1 MKIAESF
8 SDFVFSCKQEPI
20 YDRTLVLCGK
30 ILMPG
35 DQELAKTTWQVWRKS
50 HIFGRGL
57 LEEAD
62 LLKTKDM
69 LQVEDIGDESV
80 PTCTDVTTHINPP
93 EKAQQLGVSA
103 GQSLLRGFFNS
114 TPDDGER
121 RAQVIIDLTVHT
133 ADITR
138 AFIHE
143 RLGKSFG
150 SPCYYL
156 GFTAN
161 DDHQEWCR
169 HILGEYMVEGML
181 EERLN
186 MPTGTVLPPSTMP
199 ADQLQAIPPP
209 PALNL
214 LTVNNKVKIDQ
225 LPTLKCPE
233 KVLAAWHDHSRF
245 GSEFRAVL
253 DRAKNDLLLD
263 VPAEKADQESTSRKR
278 GGMGGGSQPL
288 PVPAGKVAKTDEGA
302 QVQVASGK
310 VIKVDDLPT
319 PLRFEASL
327 PKKGPSVVI
336 TVGQKIFLVNRSN
349 HDQLVPVG
357 TTLAG
362 FFKGMWWHK
371 KKNGGSE
378 QSKQKSKAKAGPE
391 SPEEVKP
398 EKDVLFDLLDSTSV
412 VQVGG
417 SIQTVAQIVTEKS
430 KSTTKGKLICYHEMK
445 ETRPF

>member
-156 GFTAN
+156 GV
-161 DDHQEWCR
+161 HCQ
-169 HILGEYMVEGML
+169 
-181 EERLN
+181 
-186 MPTGTVLPPSTMP
+186 
-199 ADQLQAIPPP
+199 
-209 PALNL
+209 
-214 LTVNNKVKIDQ
+214 
-225 LPTLKCPE
+225 
-233 KVLAAWHDHSRF
+233 
-245 GSEFRAVL
+245 
-253 DRAKNDLLLD
+253 
-263 VPAEKADQESTSRKR
+263 
-278 GGMGGGSQPL
+278 
-288 PVPAGKVAKTDEGA
+288 
-302 QVQVASGK
+302 
-310 VIKVDDLPT
+310 
-319 PLRFEASL
+319 
-327 PKKGPSVVI
+327 
-336 TVGQKIFLVNRSN
+336 
-349 HDQLVPVG
+349 
-357 TTLAG
+357 
-362 FFKGMWWHK
+362 
-371 KKNGGSE
+371 
-378 QSKQKSKAKAGPE
+378 
-391 SPEEVKP
+391 
-398 EKDVLFDLLDSTSV
+398 
-412 VQVGG
+412 
-417 SIQTVAQIVTEKS
+417 
-430 KSTTKGKLICYHEMK
+430 
-445 ETRPF
+445 